1 VEGDEIEVDLSGVDF
16 EASGVD
22 FGKWFEEEEERAD
35 EHVVGFWTGEARC
48 DA

>member
-16 EASGVD
+16 EVSGID
-22 FGKWFEEEEERAD
+22 FGKWFDQEERDD
-35 EHVVGFWTGEARC
+35 EHVVGLWTGEARC

>member
-1 VEGDEIEVDLSGVDF
+1 MESDEMKGDLSGVDF

-22 FGKWFEEEEERAD
+22 FGKWFEEETAD